1 MAMKE
6 QQGHSSPGSSPESI
20 AVSILLGKKERKK
33 VLYLRMNSL
42 ERQLMLENWPKPKL
56 VVERFAVSP
65 VPGPSIR

>member
-33 VLYLRMNSL
+33 ALYLRMNSL
-42 ERQLMLENWPKPKL
+42 ERQLMLENWPK
-56 VVERFAVSP
+56 
-65 VPGPSIR
+65 